1 MNIDTRNSNTLPTVM
16 VATAD
21 GGIRGSLNELLRSF
35 CVQTRWVSGVEE
47 ASEVLARQHVSACLC
62 GFWLADGTYRE
73 LVKRRLPGFKVGNQ
87 WRVRRDLLEDWIEEK
102 SGWRKRFDRL
112 WGDVQKEGKR
122 RKVTEAI
129 VADEVHASRHTFAP
143 CNE

>member
-1 MNIDTRNSNTLPTVM
+1 MNTVTLTVNE
-16 VATAD
+16 VADFLKLSPIT
-21 GGIRGSLNELLRSF
+21 
-35 CVQTRWVSGVEE
+35 V
-47 ASEVLARQHVSACLC
+47 
-62 GFWLADGTYRE
+62 YRE

-112 WGDVQKEGKR
+112 WRDVQKEGKR

-129 VADEVHASRHTFAP
+129 VADEVRASRQTKR
-143 CNE
+143 